1 MKILITGISG
11 QDGIFLTKLIKEEYS
26 NFNIVGTSRNLSSSQ
41 FLKKLNIND
50 LKENQVINLVNLNL
64 ENKQEVSKFLTD
76 FSPNIVFNL
85 TGPSSVYESIKN
97 SSIENKITK
106 IFDNLIQGLLESKN
120 LCNFSKLPHL
130 KCMD

>member
-85 TGPSSVYESIKN
+85 TGQASI
-97 SSIENKITK
+97 
-106 IFDNLIQGLLESKN
+106 
-120 LCNFSKLPHL
+120 
-130 KCMD
+130 